1 MLPLLAPIITALAS
15 NGLNLLASAVTAK
28 GQQFVEEKLGV
39 KLEEAVQTDEGRLKL
54 AQLQADREAELH
66 EFVLAQ
72 KEQELK
78 VDEMAYADTDSARKM
93 QMAALQQS
101 DVFSKRFLYFYAAG
115 WSIAAAVYIA
125 FITFGDIP
133 EKNIR
138 FADTILGFILGTV
151 ISTIIQFF
159 FGTSQGSR
167 NKDETLAAA
176 IKGVAK

>member
-1 MLPLLAPIITALAS
+1 MLPILAPIIASLAS

-28 GQQFVEEKLGV
+28 GKEFVEAKLGV
-39 KLEEAVQTDEGRLKL
+39 NLEESVQTDEGRLKL
-54 AQLQADREAELH
+54 AQLQAEREAELH

-78 VDEMAYADTDSARKM
+78 EDEMAYADTDSARKM
-93 QMAALQQS
+93 QMAALSQS
-101 DVFSKRFLYFYAAG
+101 DVFSKRFLYYYAAG

-125 FITFGDIP
+125 FITFGEIP

-151 ISTIIQFF
+151 IATIIQFF
-159 FGTSQGSR
+159 FGTSKGSR
-167 NKDETLAAA
+167 DKDDALAHA
-176 IKGVAK
+176 IKGISK